1 MAETGKQRCSIMA
14 WSLRLR
20 NPIAAMRMRGA
31 PNAGYLI
38 VVGRILPSHEI
49 GSDKEKF
56 SRAAQC
62 NPLISWTLMP
72 CLGTL
77 VTVFYSS
84 RFGPAVH
91 GKITVVEAA
100 ID

>member
-1 MAETGKQRCSIMA
+1 MFNHGMELAIKEPHCRDE
-14 WSLRLR
+14 
-20 NPIAAMRMRGA
+20 MRGA